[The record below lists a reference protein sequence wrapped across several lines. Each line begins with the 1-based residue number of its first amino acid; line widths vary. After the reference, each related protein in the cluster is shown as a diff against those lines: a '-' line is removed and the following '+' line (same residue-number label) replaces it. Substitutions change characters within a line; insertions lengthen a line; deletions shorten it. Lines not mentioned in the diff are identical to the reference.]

1 MTYAIDLMVRE
12 HANISRM
19 LEVIRHASIGI
30 LEGKPVDLADFREMV
45 DFIRNYA
52 DKHHHG
58 KEEKFLFPVM
68 VQKLGRVADNL
79 VTHGMLVEHDLGRD
93 HVMSLVTALEEYEK
107 NPKTEYK
114 LDILTEAMGY
124 ARLLKRHVEKE
135 NNVVYTFAERQLS
148 PEDLGNVDARS
159 RKFEE
164 EEQAKGVQDHY
175 LDLLERLEKKYH
187 GLLLIKL
194 LD

>member
-1 MTYAIDLMVRE
+1 MTWTIDLMKEE

-19 LEVIRHASIGI
+19 LEVIRQASIGI
-30 LEGKPVDLADFREMV
+30 LEGKPVDVADFRNMV
-45 DFIRNYA
+45 DFVRRYA

-58 KEEKFLFPVM
+58 KEEVYLFPVM

-93 HVMSLVTALEEYEK
+93 HVMSLATALDEYEK
-107 NPKTEYK
+107 EPKTEYK

-135 NNVVYTFAERQLS
+135 NNVVYTFAENQLS
-148 PEDLGNVDARS
+148 QEDLADIDARS
-159 RKFEE
+159 KKFEDE
-164 EEQAKGVQDHY
+164 ETEKGIQEHY
-175 LDLLERLEKKYH
+175 LGMLEALEKKY
-187 GLLLIKL
+187 IQS
-194 LD
+194 

>member
-1 MTYAIDLMVRE
+1 MTYSIECMKQE
-12 HANISRM
+12 HENISRM
-19 LEVIRHASIGI
+19 LEVIRQACIGI
-30 LEGKPVDLADFREMV
+30 LELSPVDVGDFRDMV

-58 KEEKFLFPVM
+58 KEEKCLFPVM

-93 HVMSLVTALEEYEK
+93 H
-107 NPKTEYK
+107 
-114 LDILTEAMGY
+114 AMGY

-135 NNVVYTFAERQLS
+135 NNVVYTFAENQLT
-148 PEDLGNVDARS
+148 PEDLADIDAKS

-164 EEQAKGVQDHY
+164 EEGAKGVQDHY
-175 LDLLERLEKKYH
+175 LGILERLEKKY
-187 GLLLIKL
+187 L
-194 LD
+194 

>member
-1 MTYAIDLMVRE
+1 MTWTIELMVEE

-19 LEVIRHASIGI
+19 LEVIRQASIGI
-30 LEGKPVDLADFREMV
+30 LEGKAVNVADFRKMV

-58 KEEKFLFPVM
+58 KEEVYLFPVM
-68 VQKLGRVADNL
+68 VEKLGRVADNL

-93 HVMSLVTALEEYEK
+93 HVMSLVTALDEYEK

-124 ARLLKRHVEKE
+124 ARLLKRHIEKE
-135 NNVVYTFAERQLS
+135 NSVVYTFAERQL
-148 PEDLGNVDARS
+148 DAETLEHMDTLS
-159 RKFEE
+159 KKFEKE
-164 EEQAKGVQDHY
+164 ETEKGIQTHY
-175 LDLLERLEKKYH
+175 LSILEEMEKKY
-187 GLLLIKL
+187 LQTNC
-194 LD
+194 

>member
-1 MTYAIDLMVRE
+1 MTYSIELMKEE
-12 HANISRM
+12 HHNISRM
-19 LEVIRHASIGI
+19 LEVIRQVSIGI
-30 LEGKPVDLADFREMV
+30 LEGAPVDLGDFREMV

-68 VQKLGRVADNL
+68 VAKLGRV
-79 VTHGMLVEHDLGRD
+79 GRD
-93 HVMSLVTALEEYEK
+93 HVMSLATALDQYEK
-107 NPKTEYK
+107 EPKTEYK

-135 NNVVYTFAERQLS
+135 NNVVYTFAENQLP
-148 PEDLGNVDARS
+148 PEDMTAIDARS

-164 EEQAKGVQDHY
+164 EESAKGVQDHY
-175 LDLLERLEKKYH
+175 LAILEKLEKKY
-187 GLLLIKL
+187 L
-194 LD
+194 

>member
-1 MTYAIDLMVRE
+1 MNYSIDLMVQE

-19 LEVIRHASIGI
+19 LEVIRQASIGI
-30 LEGKPVDLADFREMV
+30 LEGKPVEVDDFREMV

-52 DKHHHG
+52 DRHHHG

-93 HVMSLVTALEEYEK
+93 HVMSLATALDDYEK
-107 NPKTEYK
+107 DPKTEYK

-124 ARLLKRHVEKE
+124 ARLMKRHVEKE
-135 NNVVYTFAERQLS
+135 NNVVYTFAENQLAA
-148 PEDLGNVDARS
+148 EDLAAIDAKS

-164 EEQAKGVQDHY
+164 EEKAKGVQDHY
-175 LDLLERLEKKYH
+175 LAILEKMEKKY
-187 GLLLIKL
+187 L
-194 LD
+194 

>member
-30 LEGKPVDLADFREMV
+30 LEGKPVDLVDFREMV

-175 LDLLERLEKKYH
+175 LDLLERLEKKY
-187 GLLLIKL
+187 L
-194 LD
+194 

>member
-93 HVMSLVTALEEYEK
+93 HAMSLATALDEYEK

-135 NNVVYTFAERQLS
+135 NNVVYTFAENQLT
-148 PEDLGNVDARS
+148 PEDLADIDAKS

-164 EEQAKGVQDHY
+164 EEGAKGVQDHY
-175 LDLLERLEKKYH
+175 LGILERLEKKY
-187 GLLLIKL
+187 L
-194 LD
+194 

>member
-1 MTYAIDLMVRE
+1 MTYSIELMKEE
-12 HANISRM
+12 HHNISRM
-19 LEVIRHASIGI
+19 LEVIRQACIGI
-30 LEGKPVDLADFREMV
+30 LEGAPVDLGDFREMV

-58 KEEKFLFPVM
+58 KEEKFLFPMM
-68 VQKLGRVADNL
+68 VAKLGRVADNL

-93 HVMSLVTALEEYEK
+93 HVMSLATALDQYEK
-107 NPKTEYK
+107 EPKTEYK

-135 NNVVYTFAERQLS
+135 NNVVYTFAENQLP
-148 PEDLGNVDARS
+148 PEDMTAIDARS

-164 EEQAKGVQDHY
+164 EESAKGVQAHY
-175 LDLLERLEKKYH
+175 LAILEKLEKKY
-187 GLLLIKL
+187 L
-194 LD
+194 

>member
-1 MTYAIDLMVRE
+1 
-12 HANISRM
+12 
-19 LEVIRHASIGI
+19 
-30 LEGKPVDLADFREMV
+30 
-45 DFIRNYA
+45 
-52 DKHHHG
+52 
-58 KEEKFLFPVM
+58 
-68 VQKLGRVADNL
+68 
-79 VTHGMLVEHDLGRD
+79 MLVEHDLGRD

-175 LDLLERLEKKYH
+175 LDLLERLEKKY
-187 GLLLIKL
+187 L
-194 LD
+194 

>member
-1 MTYAIDLMVRE
+1 
-12 HANISRM
+12 
-19 LEVIRHASIGI
+19 
-30 LEGKPVDLADFREMV
+30 
-45 DFIRNYA
+45 
-52 DKHHHG
+52 
-58 KEEKFLFPVM
+58 M

-93 HVMSLVTALEEYEK
+93 HAMSLATALDEYEK

-135 NNVVYTFAERQLS
+135 NNVVYTFAENQLT
-148 PEDLGNVDARS
+148 PEDLADIDAKS

-164 EEQAKGVQDHY
+164 EEGAKGVQDHY
-175 LDLLERLEKKYH
+175 LGILERLEKKY
-187 GLLLIKL
+187 L
-194 LD
+194 